1 MKRVFI
7 ILALLSAYTIA
18 LCGCSH
24 SEENGRE
31 ADKPLAI
38 FPDYMDVTIPANIAP
53 LNFRIEGHSSEAQAR
68 FVTGGNSTIVKSDD
82 SRIIISARKW
92 RNIISQAVDNGG
104 IIEVVVSVK
113 DDDGWITYA
122 PFKINI
128 AAEPIDS
135 LSPAMNR
142 GARWAFTNAT

>member
-38 FPDYMDVTIPANIAP
+38 FPDYMDVTIPTNIAP

-68 FVTGGNSTIVKSDD
+68 FVTGKGSTIVKSDD
-82 SRIIISARKW
+82 
-92 RNIISQAVDNGG
+92 
-104 IIEVVVSVK
+104 
-113 DDDGWITYA
+113 
-122 PFKINI
+122 
-128 AAEPIDS
+128 
-135 LSPAMNR
+135 
-142 GARWAFTNAT
+142 